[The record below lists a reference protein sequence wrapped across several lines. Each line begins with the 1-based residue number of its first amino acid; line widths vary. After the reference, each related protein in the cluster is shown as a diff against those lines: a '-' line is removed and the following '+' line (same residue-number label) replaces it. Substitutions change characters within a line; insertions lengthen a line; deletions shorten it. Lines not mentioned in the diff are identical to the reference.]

1 MNAADT
7 AMHIED
13 FVRTQFAVSPDD
25 TRFGRTVDLFES
37 GYIDSIGFAELLEFV
52 SQDFGVEIPES
63 DLLSDEFS
71 TINGIASIVAR
82 L

>member
-1 MNAADT
+1 MNATDVAER
-7 AMHIED
+7 IEA

-25 TRFGRTVDLFES
+25 TRFGRTVDLFDL

-52 SQDFGVEIPES
+52 SQAFGVEIPES
-63 DLLSDEFS
+63 ELLSDEFS
-71 TINGIASIVAR
+71 TLDGIACIVSR